1 MDKQYIICK
10 PSKHDIDK
18 LCELLNTLFS
28 FEEEFIPNKD
38 IQKKGLLQILE
49 NPQFGTIFII
59 KVDNQI
65 VGMINIL
72 YTFSTALG
80 SKVAILEDLIIDK
93 NHRGKGFGKKL
104 VNFAIEDSKD
114 KGCKRVTLLTD
125 NTNDIAKEFYT
136 KMGFESSSMVVMRN
150 FL

>member
-10 PSKHDIDK
+10 PSIHDVER
-18 LCELLNTLFS
+18 LSHLLGTLFS
-28 FEEEFIPNKD
+28 MEKEFTPDEE
-38 IQKKGLLQILE
+38 IQKKGLLNILE
-49 NPQFGTIFII
+49 NPEHGAIFIVKI
-59 KVDNQI
+59 DNKI
-65 VGMINIL
+65 VGMVNIL

-93 NHRGKGFGKKL
+93 DHRGNGYGKKL
-104 VNFAIEDSKD
+104 VDFAIDDSRAH
-114 KGCKRVTLLTD
+114 GCKRVTLLTD
-125 NTNDIAKEFYT
+125 HTNNIAKEFYT

>member
-1 MDKQYIICK
+1 MEKQYIICK
-10 PSKHDIDK
+10 PSIHDVER
-18 LCELLNTLFS
+18 LSHLLGTLFS
-28 FEEEFIPNKD
+28 MEEEFTPD
-38 IQKKGLLQILE
+38 EEVQKKGILNILE
-49 NPQFGTIFII
+49 NPEHGTIYIVKI
-59 KVDNQI
+59 DNKI

-93 NHRGKGFGKKL
+93 DHRGHGYGKKL
-104 VNFAIEDSKD
+104 VDFAIEESKAQ
-114 KGCKRVTLLTD
+114 GCKRVTLLTD
-125 NTNDIAKEFYT
+125 HTNNIAKDFYT

>member
-28 FEEEFIPNKD
+28 FEEEFTPNKE

-104 VNFAIEDSKD
+104 VNFAIEDSKA

-125 NTNDIAKEFYT
+125 HTNDIAKEFYT